1 MTHTVEAIAQRR
13 REQDRRIDKAARRNG
28 GEPLARS
35 WQYWNEGSAS
45 ISYCSMDSIIDTM
58 NYTLA
63 ADRYE

>member
-1 MTHTVEAIAQRR
+1 MTHTVETISQRR

-35 WQYWNEGSAS
+35 WQYWNEGSATMPC
-45 ISYCSMDSIIDTM
+45 YSMNSIIDTM
-58 NYTLA
+58 TYTLA